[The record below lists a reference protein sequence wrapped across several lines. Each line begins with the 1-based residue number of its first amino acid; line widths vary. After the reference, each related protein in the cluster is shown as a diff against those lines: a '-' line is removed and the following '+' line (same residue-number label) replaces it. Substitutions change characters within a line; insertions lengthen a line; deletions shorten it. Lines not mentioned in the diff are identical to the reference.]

1 MNNWWQETEDR
12 ELLENRR
19 WFEGDESRLE
29 YFFKKEYNQFK
40 QGQGSPFE
48 VLNLQRKFWKNTGG
62 KIPRVHSGLPKLITK
77 TKVNLI
83 TSNGFNVEGDE
94 TAVARLWDILET
106 NDFSKVWQ
114 GVETD
119 VSWAGRG
126 LFRIYHDFGDVVP
139 SVEKVSPESFKI
151 LIKRGKIYGIEFSSR
166 KDEVEIIEKLELEDG
181 IVKIEYK
188 KLIHELNKVYEVE
201 LDDDFAEYLTEL
213 PFLPFELVNNT
224 VVNSRFPESPYGESD
239 YTGVQSLFQTL
250 DALISHAQLEI
261 TNAKAIKFV
270 NERVIKKDQDGNGVW
285 DENEITIE
293 LANKD
298 MENFDVDKQ
307 IKLFQPNIRVAEYD
321 KLSNDT
327 KAQVLAIVGISPVST
342 GLPGFESITAS
353 AGSQREREKASIR
366 TRQEAL
372 ERRRTIFNRFF
383 NKLLKYDDFING
395 REIGDY
401 EFNVLFSEWSI
412 PTLDD
417 KIDTIG
423 KALQSGAMDTLTAVQ
438 EVFPDKDELEIGK
451 IVLNIK
457 MERGVP
463 LFPED
468 YTRAGMNAPQ
478 LVGINE

>member
-270 NERVIKKDQDGNGVW
+270 NERVIKKRPRWQ
-285 DENEITIE
+285 
-293 LANKD
+293 
-298 MENFDVDKQ
+298 
-307 IKLFQPNIRVAEYD
+307 R
-321 KLSNDT
+321 S
-327 KAQVLAIVGISPVST
+327 VG
-342 GLPGFESITAS
+342 
-353 AGSQREREKASIR
+353 
-366 TRQEAL
+366 
-372 ERRRTIFNRFF
+372 
-383 NKLLKYDDFING
+383 
-395 REIGDY
+395 
-401 EFNVLFSEWSI
+401 
-412 PTLDD
+412 
-417 KIDTIG
+417 
-423 KALQSGAMDTLTAVQ
+423 
-438 EVFPDKDELEIGK
+438 
-451 IVLNIK
+451 
-457 MERGVP
+457 
-463 LFPED
+463 
-468 YTRAGMNAPQ
+468 
-478 LVGINE
+478 